1 MLLSSLMIQSRL
13 TAVLIYGKMRTNGFL
28 QYLTHTDG
36 GFNDDGEPIMGT
48 DSWSTPV
55 SCSIKTVTT
64 DSKGRYEDGK
74 FNQTSYEVLVE
85 DRQVPIDINRV
96 RLVRNDVELGE
107 YVVQGKPILTTMDRV
122 KIIV

>member
-1 MLLSSLMIQSRL
+1 
-13 TAVLIYGKMRTNGFL
+13 MRTNGFL
-28 QYLTHTDG
+28 QYLTHTYG

-55 SCSIKTVTT
+55 SCSIKTVTN

-85 DRQVPIDINRV
+85 NRQVPIDINRV
-96 RLVRNDVELGE
+96 RLVRNDVEIGE
-107 YVVQGKPILTTMDRV
+107 YVVQGKPIPTTMDRV